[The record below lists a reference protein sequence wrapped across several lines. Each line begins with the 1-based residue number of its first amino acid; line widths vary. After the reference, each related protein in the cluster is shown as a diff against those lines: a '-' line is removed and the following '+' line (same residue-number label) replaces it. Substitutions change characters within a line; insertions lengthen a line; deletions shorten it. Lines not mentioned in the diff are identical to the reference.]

1 MVNGSIGVKQKSF
14 TLLRYGAIPLVPFRA
29 LWYYNGMANK
39 RETAT
44 IDRDEFV
51 EIDTRSVDERNRLT
65 LGGAL
70 QGVKRV
76 RVLRSKRGEILLQP
90 LTEVPASEAWL
101 WQNEQALEDV
111 IEGFKDAQAGRTS
124 KLDLDEL

>member
-1 MVNGSIGVKQKSF
+1 
-14 TLLRYGAIPLVPFRA
+14 
-29 LWYYNGMANK
+29 MASK

-111 IEGFKDAQAGRTS
+111 IEGFKDTQAGRTS
-124 KLDLDEL
+124 KLDLDDL